1 MTIQAKEI
9 SKIYGNRN
17 VVKSISL
24 TIEPGKILG
33 LLGPNGAG
41 KSTTIKMLTGQIKPT
56 SGEIYVDDKTF
67 DYLPE
72 GYRNKLG
79 IMPQEIVIWD
89 DLSIAENLKMSS
101 DLYNLSN
108 NQKKERSAF
117 LIESLK
123 LQPELKTLARNLSGG
138 YKRRL
143 NLAIS
148 IIHDPE
154 VIFLDEP
161 TPGIDA
167 QSRYLLMN
175 FISELADT
183 GKYSIV
189 LTDHYLDEAEKL
201 CDYFIIIDNGG
212 IVTEGNLSQL
222 KRKHGEGNFLT
233 IDLSEDDGS
242 DVEKAVVDGLLKIFP
257 EGKFFKGN
265 FVSLANDISKSLDNA
280 LKYMN
285 KANIKFH
292 NISVKEP
299 SLEDIFLLITGKDV
313 RE

>member
-1 MTIQAKEI
+1 MHIKA
-9 SKIYGNRN
+9 SGL
-17 VVKSISL
+17 VKKFNNKVAVDNINID
-24 TIEPGKILG
+24 IEPGKILG

-56 SGEIYVDDKTF
+56 EGEIIIDGQSF
-67 DYLPE
+67 SYLPE
-72 GYRNKLG
+72 EYRLKLG
-79 IMPQEIVIWD
+79 VMPQDIVIWE
-89 DLSIAENLKMSS
+89 DLTLLENMHMSASI
-101 DLYNLSN
+101 YNLS
-108 NQKKERSAF
+108 KEKTKERTDF

-167 QSRYLLMN
+167 QSRLLLMDFVN
-175 FISELADT
+175 QLAET

-201 CDYFIIIDNGG
+201 CDYFLIIDHGK
-212 IVTEGNLSQL
+212 IVTEGKLGEL
-222 KRKHGEGNFLT
+222 KRKHGDGNFLT
-233 IDLSEDDGS
+233 IDLGSENEQESSNIIKELTKVFPDGKLIKGVFVCLAS
-242 DVEKAVVDGLLKIFP
+242 DM
-257 EGKFFKGN
+257 
-265 FVSLANDISKSLDNA
+265 LATLDNA
-280 LKYMN
+280 VKIISEKGLP
-285 KANIKFH
+285 IH
-292 NISVKEP
+292 NISIKEP